1 MPKRRASSLAR
12 ARSLIAIRND
22 PALPALVRSLSP
34 GALAQLCSRIGI
46 HDATEIMAAAPA
58 AQLVRA
64 LDVALWKNPRPGLS
78 DVFDRSELMAWLAAW
93 LEVGEAFTAETMES
107 IPDED
112 LVLYLSHVLTVST
125 GDMWGFERSTEI
137 EDLDRIYAPS
147 YHESAYGPFVV
158 TAILSEDWET
168 IRAALDALW
177 LRQPERM
184 LHLFSQLA
192 ASESMLAP
200 QESRESSNADFASLR
215 ESARERHGH
224 VTAAGA
230 RAFLAFAERVSL
242 DELVELRE
250 FDLETR
256 RHLSVIESF
265 PGESS
270 AGTPE
275 EEPDPRLAHTDHA
288 APAKPEALQHDACI
302 DSSALDTIRARL
314 QEEGLL
320 DAPPQQRL
328 LTSSRA
334 GRRLPLVEALAQLS
348 GSDPAALDARAR
360 ELAYLANVLLAGVA
374 LNDRAMS
381 AADARQAALAL
392 CNLGLETL
400 QARQEDPCL
409 GNGEPGLV
417 RLFLIGRSVLQD
429 IPDRL
434 VRAFACALERLQAA
448 SSGPAHEWLVAEA
461 QAAFVDLRDAV
472 TRHDLAAARDAMTV
486 MGFFFDG
493 RSCHRALALLDEIP
507 RLARTAGGE
516 TALTWIESLRDLST
530 LSRLL
535 DGIQIKGHGRV

>member
-1 MPKRRASSLAR
+1 MPKRQASSLIR
-12 ARSLIAIRND
+12 ARSLAAIRND
-22 PALPALVRSLSP
+22 PALPALVRSLTP
-34 GALAQLCSRIGI
+34 GALAQLCSRIGV
-46 HDATEIMAAAPA
+46 HDAAEIMAVAPA
-58 AQLVRA
+58 LQLVRA
-64 LDVALWKNPRPGLS
+64 LDVALWKTPRPGLS
-78 DVFDRSELMAWLAAW
+78 DVFDRRELMDWLAAW
-93 LEVGEAFTAETMES
+93 LEVGEEFTAETLES

-158 TAILSEDWET
+158 TAIVSEDWET
-168 IRAALDALW
+168 IRATLDALW
-177 LRQPERM
+177 LREPERM

-200 QESRESSNADFASLR
+200 QENRESSNADSASLR
-215 ESARERHGH
+215 ESARERRGH

-230 RAFLAFAERVSL
+230 RAFLAFADGRTV
-242 DELVELRE
+242 DELVALRE

-256 RHLSVIESF
+256 RHLSVIDSF
-265 PGESS
+265 PGET
-270 AGTPE
+270 ATAE
-275 EEPDPRLAHTDHA
+275 QELDRRLAYTDQ
-288 APAKPEALQHDACI
+288 PASATEPESVRSEDSV

-334 GRRLPLVEALAQLS
+334 RRVLPLVEALAELS
-348 GSDPAALDARAR
+348 GRDPEALDARAR

-374 LNDRAMS
+374 LNDTAMS
-381 AADARQAALAL
+381 AADARQAAQAL
-392 CNLGLETL
+392 CNLGLEMLLT
-400 QARQEDPCL
+400 RHEDPCL
-409 GNGEPGLV
+409 GEGEPGLV

-429 IPDRL
+429 IPDRV
-434 VRAFACALERLQAA
+434 VRAFSCALERLKAA
-448 SSGPAHEWLVAEA
+448 SSAPAHEWLVAEA
-461 QAAFVDLRDAV
+461 QAAIEDLRDAV
-472 TRHDLAAARDAMTV
+472 ARHDLAAAREAMTL
-486 MGFFFDG
+486 MGFFFDS
-493 RSCHRALALLDEIP
+493 RSCHRAVALLDEIP
-507 RLARTAGGE
+507 RLAMTVGGK

-535 DGIQIKGHGRV
+535 DGIRIKGHGRV